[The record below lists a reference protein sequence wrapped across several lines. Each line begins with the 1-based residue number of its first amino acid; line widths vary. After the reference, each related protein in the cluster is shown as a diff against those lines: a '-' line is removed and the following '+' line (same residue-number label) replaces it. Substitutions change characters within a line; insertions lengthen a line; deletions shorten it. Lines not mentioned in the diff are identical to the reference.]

1 MEIEVRLEGSD
12 ERLRRYVEQRLLSQ
26 VGDLERALTR
36 VTVCVSLLPGRD
48 YRCRIVTQ
56 PWAWGNVAVEET
68 HSDPYA
74 AIDRASSRL
83 ERTVR
88 VVTQGTRVRG
98 PRGASTVPEQGGS
111 LAG

>member
-1 MEIEVRLEGSD
+1 MNIEVRLEGSD
-12 ERLRRYVEQRLLSQ
+12 EQLRTYVERRLLSQ

-36 VTVCVSLLPGRD
+36 VTVCLSLLPGRD
-48 YRCRIVTQ
+48 YRCRMVTQ
-56 PWAWGNVAVEET
+56 PWAWGRVAVEEN

-88 VVTQGTRVRG
+88 VVMRGTPVRG
-98 PRGASTVPEQGGS
+98 PRRVSTAPEQRGP